1 MKFSKPTNWINNFR
15 HDGLLYFAQRIEEML
30 FSYTSELYSVP
41 AMNTHLLVLEYLN
54 TDETIEDRSIAEAQL
69 KHIMEEF
76 QYSFKNDIII
86 QNNLTEEECKN
97 ILDKL
102 NTSNIVNRK
111 KVMIYLFE
119 LLKKYGKW
127 CVTYIKEIV
136 QQEQE
141 KKKIERAL
149 KCFVP
154 ELIGRG
160 YSGEYIY
167 HYVRKIFFERPVD
180 SIDVL
185 NVFLDRFDFKRK
197 EYTVYV
203 PIKKSVLNFK
213 EILEHRLGAEL
224 GVFQEASDLRYKSSR
239 YILVKLSLKDY
250 DERAVADQAYRNLN
264 LFFKYYNFL
273 GNEKQDWITNI
284 CKVSSEQGGN
294 AFVEMRPL
302 CFRRYVVE
310 KDKVATG
317 RMTETVISM
326 LVFDSQ
332 EALYYIDRAVV
343 MHNTAIS
350 ERNLSNG
357 FLNLWSALEVLFVES
372 QSKSK
377 LNDVEAKL
385 IPILQKD
392 YVSEIFGQ
400 LEDYLEEN
408 MGEAYVEN
416 LKEEVTEYND
426 DTWLAELLILDE
438 YEGCR
443 TKIKNDLKE
452 YPVLRS
458 RISQVSSI
466 FKTKKSALNEIE
478 RHTQRVKWHLRRL
491 YRTRNAIIHSG
502 EEAKNI
508 KLLGEHL
515 HSYLDCCLY
524 EIITKLADR
533 RNMDAALMDIVLSTE
548 LMLKSLKNN
557 DNMDIERIKIL
568 MKG

>member
-1 MKFSKPTNWINNFR
+1 M
-15 HDGLLYFAQRIEEML
+15 
-30 FSYTSELYSVP
+30 
-41 AMNTHLLVLEYLN
+41 
-54 TDETIEDRSIAEAQL
+54 
-69 KHIMEEF
+69 
-76 QYSFKNDIII
+76 
-86 QNNLTEEECKN
+86 
-97 ILDKL
+97 
-102 NTSNIVNRK
+102 
-111 KVMIYLFE
+111 
-119 LLKKYGKW
+119 
-127 CVTYIKEIV
+127 TYIKEIV
-136 QQEQE
+136 PQEQE

-180 SIDVL
+180 SIEVL

-478 RHTQRVKWHLRRL
+478 RYTQRVKWHLRRL

>member
-1 MKFSKPTNWINNFR
+1 MKFSKPKNWTNGFR
-15 HDGLLYFAQRIEEML
+15 HDGMLYFAQRIEEML

-41 AMNTHLLVLEYLN
+41 AMNTHLLVLEYLD

-76 QYSFKNDIII
+76 QYSFKNDIVI
-86 QNNLTEEECKN
+86 QNNMTEEECKN

-102 NTSNIVNRK
+102 NTSNIVDRK
-111 KVMIYLFE
+111 KVMRYLCE
-119 LLKKYGKW
+119 LLKKYDKW
-127 CVTYIKEIV
+127 CVAYIKEIV
-136 QQEQE
+136 PQEQE

-167 HYVRKIFFERPVD
+167 HYARKIFFENAVD
-180 SIDVL
+180 SIDALDAFL
-185 NVFLDRFDFKRK
+185 NRFDFRRK

-203 PIKKSVLNFK
+203 PVKKSVINFK
-213 EILEHRLGAEL
+213 EILEHRLRAEFGL
-224 GVFQEASDLRYKSSR
+224 FPEAGDLKYKSSR
-239 YILVKLSLKDY
+239 YVLVKLSLKDY
-250 DERAVADQAYRNLN
+250 DERAAADQAYRKLN

-273 GNEKQDWITNI
+273 GNEKHDWIRNI
-284 CKVSSEQGGN
+284 CKVTSGQGDN

-317 RMTETVISM
+317 KMTETVISM
-326 LVFDSQ
+326 LVFDSR

-377 LNDVEAKL
+377 LNDVENKL

-392 YVSEIFGQ
+392 YASEIFDQ
-400 LEDYLEEN
+400 LEDCLEEN
-408 MGEAYVEN
+408 IGETYVEN
-416 LKEEVTEYND
+416 LKEEVADYNE
-426 DTWLAELLILDE
+426 DTWLAELLILEE

-443 TKIKNDLKE
+443 NKIMNDLE
-452 YPVLRS
+452 DYPVLRS
-458 RISQVSSI
+458 RISQLSGV
-466 FKTKKSALNEIE
+466 FKTKKSALDEIE
-478 RHTQRVKWHLRRL
+478 RYTQRVKWHLRRL

-508 KLLGEHL
+508 RLLGEHL

-524 EIITKLADR
+524 EIITKLVNR
-533 RNMDAALMDIVLSTE
+533 KNMDAALMDIVLSTE
-548 LMLKSLKNN
+548 LMLKALKNN
-557 DNMDIERIKIL
+557 DKMDIERIKIL

>member
-1 MKFSKPTNWINNFR
+1 MKFSKPKNWTNGFR

-41 AMNTHLLVLEYLN
+41 AMNTHLLVLEYLD

-76 QYSFKNDIII
+76 QYSFKNDIVI
-86 QNNLTEEECKN
+86 QNNITEEECKN

-102 NTSNIVNRK
+102 NTSNIVDRK
-111 KVMIYLFE
+111 KVMRYLFE
-119 LLKKYGKW
+119 LLKKYDKW
-127 CVTYIKEIV
+127 CVAYIKEIV
-136 QQEQE
+136 PQEQE

-167 HYVRKIFFERPVD
+167 HYAKKIFFESSVD
-180 SIDVL
+180 SIDALDAFL
-185 NVFLDRFDFKRK
+185 NRFDFRRK

-203 PIKKSVLNFK
+203 PVKKSVINFK
-213 EILEHRLGAEL
+213 EILEHRLRAEFGL
-224 GVFQEASDLRYKSSR
+224 FPEAGDLKYKSNR
-239 YILVKLSLKDY
+239 YVLVKLSLKDY
-250 DERAVADQAYRNLN
+250 DERAAADQAYRKLN

-273 GNEKQDWITNI
+273 GNEKHDWIRNI
-284 CKVSSEQGGN
+284 CKVTSDQGDN

-317 RMTETVISM
+317 KMTETVISM
-326 LVFDSQ
+326 LVFDSR

-377 LNDVEAKL
+377 LNDVENKL

-392 YVSEIFGQ
+392 YVSEIFDQ
-400 LEDYLEEN
+400 LEDCLEEN
-408 MGEAYVEN
+408 IGETYVKN
-416 LKEEVTEYND
+416 LKEEVADYNE
-426 DTWLAELLILDE
+426 DTWLAELLILEE

-443 TKIKNDLKE
+443 NKIMNDLE
-452 YPVLRS
+452 DYPVLRS
-458 RISQVSSI
+458 RISQLSGV
-466 FKTKKSALNEIE
+466 FKTKKSALDEIE
-478 RHTQRVKWHLRRL
+478 RYTQRVKWHLRRL

-502 EEAKNI
+502 EEAENI
-508 KLLGEHL
+508 RLLGEHL

-524 EIITKLADR
+524 EIITKLVNR
-533 RNMDAALMDIVLSTE
+533 KNMDAALMDIVLSTE
-548 LMLKSLKNN
+548 LMLKALKNN
-557 DNMDIERIKIL
+557 DKMDIERIKIL

>member
-1 MKFSKPTNWINNFR
+1 MKFSKPKNWTNGFR

-41 AMNTHLLVLEYLN
+41 AMNTHLLVLEYLD

-76 QYSFKNDIII
+76 QYSFKNDIVI
-86 QNNLTEEECKN
+86 QNNITEEECKN

-102 NTSNIVNRK
+102 NTSNIVDRK
-111 KVMIYLFE
+111 KVMRYLFE
-119 LLKKYGKW
+119 LLKKYDKW
-127 CVTYIKEIV
+127 CVAYIKEIV
-136 QQEQE
+136 PQEQE

-167 HYVRKIFFERPVD
+167 HYARKIFFESPVD
-180 SIDVL
+180 SIDALDAFL
-185 NVFLDRFDFKRK
+185 NRFDFRRK

-203 PIKKSVLNFK
+203 PVKKSVINFK
-213 EILEHRLGAEL
+213 EILEHRLRAEFGL
-224 GVFQEASDLRYKSSR
+224 FPEASDLKYKSSR
-239 YILVKLSLKDY
+239 YVLVKLSLKDY
-250 DERAVADQAYRNLN
+250 DERAAADQAYRKLN

-273 GNEKQDWITNI
+273 GNEKHDWIRNI
-284 CKVSSEQGGN
+284 CKVTSEQGDN

-416 LKEEVTEYND
+416 LKEEVIEYND

-478 RHTQRVKWHLRRL
+478 RYTQRVKWHLRRL

>member
-1 MKFSKPTNWINNFR
+1 M
-15 HDGLLYFAQRIEEML
+15 
-30 FSYTSELYSVP
+30 
-41 AMNTHLLVLEYLN
+41 
-54 TDETIEDRSIAEAQL
+54 
-69 KHIMEEF
+69 
-76 QYSFKNDIII
+76 
-86 QNNLTEEECKN
+86 
-97 ILDKL
+97 
-102 NTSNIVNRK
+102 
-111 KVMIYLFE
+111 
-119 LLKKYGKW
+119 
-127 CVTYIKEIV
+127 
-136 QQEQE
+136 
-141 KKKIERAL
+141 
-149 KCFVP
+149 
-154 ELIGRG
+154 
-160 YSGEYIY
+160 
-167 HYVRKIFFERPVD
+167 
-180 SIDVL
+180 
-185 NVFLDRFDFKRK
+185 
-197 EYTVYV
+197 
-203 PIKKSVLNFK
+203 
-213 EILEHRLGAEL
+213 
-224 GVFQEASDLRYKSSR
+224 
-239 YILVKLSLKDY
+239 
-250 DERAVADQAYRNLN
+250 
-264 LFFKYYNFL
+264 FFKYYNFL

-478 RHTQRVKWHLRRL
+478 RYTQRVKWHLRRL

>member
-1 MKFSKPTNWINNFR
+1 
-15 HDGLLYFAQRIEEML
+15 
-30 FSYTSELYSVP
+30 
-41 AMNTHLLVLEYLN
+41 
-54 TDETIEDRSIAEAQL
+54 
-69 KHIMEEF
+69 
-76 QYSFKNDIII
+76 
-86 QNNLTEEECKN
+86 
-97 ILDKL
+97 
-102 NTSNIVNRK
+102 
-111 KVMIYLFE
+111 MIYLFE

-136 QQEQE
+136 PQEQE

-180 SIDVL
+180 SIEVL

-478 RHTQRVKWHLRRL
+478 RYTQRVKWHLRRL